1 MNVGSG
7 LNVTTPV
14 VGLIVYV
21 PSFSTV
27 TDSTSE
33 LSVGLINFAGWVAV
47 GVIASSFVVPAK
59 ALNTGVP
66 VCSLPWI
73 SIEVF
78 GSAVIVFG
86 VTLGI

>member
-1 MNVGSG
+1 MYVVVAVEVTSAPVLSTPTGAVNDTPTPFVLPLNVGSG

-33 LSVGLINFAGWVAV
+33 LSVGLINFAG
-47 GVIASSFVVPAK
+47 
-59 ALNTGVP
+59 
-66 VCSLPWI
+66 
-73 SIEVF
+73 
-78 GSAVIVFG
+78 
-86 VTLGI
+86 